1 MKIQGVSGCV
11 FVSGAKQFI
20 NNKKIELASAKL
32 LNTPKG
38 YYIAISTFTF
48 KDDLPKEDF
57 NRKTIA
63 IDFGC

>member
-1 MKIQGVSGCV
+1 MKIQGVKGFV

-20 NNKKIELASAKL
+20 NDSKIEIASAKL

-48 KDDLPKEDF
+48 KEDLPRKQF
-57 NRKTIA
+57 NGKTVA

>member
-1 MKIQGVSGCV
+1 M
-11 FVSGAKQFI
+11 VSGAKQFI
-20 NNKKIELASAKL
+20 NDNKIELASAKL

-48 KDDLPKEDF
+48 KEDLPKA
-57 NRKTIA
+57 KTNGKSIA